1 MFFKFLCAMKK
12 LFFTTIFLLAA
23 TFSMAQ
29 WITEFPITLT
39 TADGLPGMKLVNS
52 YLYKTETYNLDEPVS
67 VLRFTVCSTHN
78 IDTLTTGSYTGFSAG
93 WGSGIPFFALSEFS
107 IYDGDGEKLDYI
119 ASSNAILRYDG
130 ISFYN
135 LQDKNVDTYFQT
147 TYNNSGDFPHAW
159 HYIEFKLPKPVDS
172 FSFAWNSRSNTDGE
186 DGMSPTYVGITPGT
200 DYQPFPE
207 QEFTLGEQVTSLD
220 ELSDEGALFVLRSN
234 APNDF
239 YYDPEGSNRRVPRH
253 LFYHAPYGGT
263 ETASSAALVRL
274 IPDETQENCY
284 KVYWVN
290 NGHYMIK
297 QELNNSWYHWTND
310 IRKAGTIEFAPCDTA
325 PGDFVLS
332 QHGGRYLISHDG
344 LGKMSLVEN
353 IAEAI
358 ANRARP
364 NTYHWTIFKAS
375 IFDPS
380 LSLQLDEAL
389 QIARDRLSAN
399 YNPAGE
405 CYKVLNDAISA
416 ADKLV
421 YDLNATAKD
430 ILVAKSNLENA
441 TLAYVRDEVFKMI
454 GDSITV
460 IDEKVENGEIILS
473 SAPNWI
479 EGSYNEEAYEF
490 LTDAAYVVFCDYYSS
505 LAAIDEYAENVY
517 AALDAFWAS
526 KVTSV
531 RSLPFRVCTPE
542 DALPGVNSNN
552 VWRWESP
559 MYYLTEMVDTLRVTF
574 FRTQSGRLCS
584 GSDKPYVCL
593 YELELY
599 DVFGNEIP
607 LRLNSFATNSIE
619 KVNSCGLYSL
629 YDNDTS
635 GKYFYKSLTAPDAAG
650 YDGSEYVYLEIAL
663 SEPVGGFK
671 YVQYG
676 RGDGYDDVPVDIAFG
691 HAGQT
696 LTPDDVTLS
705 DNRNV
710 ALGDKITDLSQIT
723 DDGLYALVGLN
734 NCAPEGD
741 GSGHEKF
748 YTSTAAY
755 GSKIGAPC
763 AYAISRTGDDDGTFY
778 IRSLADGCY
787 WSSAIDDDGCCDVSV
802 TPKKSQAGK
811 FHIVSNADTRAEAGA
826 QEYPGTFAIYMYND
840 TVSRVNKKVDA
851 KKATAHPYIVVQ
863 DCGTRA
869 GCYSLPTL
877 AMNDL
882 DGRGEWSICKMT
894 IDNPS
899 LYMLAPLSA
908 AATAMDIRIDDSPG
922 YYSDAAAKDFVSAL
936 AYARSALDTKNET
949 MAQKAIAA
957 IDAGIVGLDTAEL
970 NPLIP
975 GHYIIEAASG
985 AFYGYQGIK
994 KVMCT
999 YYTNYNNKH
1008 DCTNEYDLLWAD
1020 APEEYYNIP
1029 YEFKFELIGARSS
1042 SKVQAWLEN
1051 GTITA
1056 DDATRAFFIKS
1067 MLIGQYVGFCSDDTL
1082 SQEVGFTPEPE
1093 PFIVRPRGAYK
1104 FDFWHPLAANTS
1116 LHMYGHAAG
1125 QGKSGYIDFYEGAND
1140 FSQWSLID
1148 IGPKRAYFIFYDL
1161 VPNGVIRL
1169 SAAAVGYGGSVT
1181 VELIPNSN
1189 YTIGA
1194 LYVDGHNVTDKIVDG
1209 KYIIENIT
1217 QNVWLEATFTTGIG
1231 GATVADEVVSRKYFT
1246 EAGAAIAEPREGV
1259 NIVVV
1264 KYASGRVETKKVFV
1278 RK

>member
-1 MFFKFLCAMKK
+1 MKK
-12 LFFTTIFLLAA
+12 LFFTTILLLAA

-29 WITEFPITLT
+29 WTTEFPITLT
-39 TADGLPGMKLVNS
+39 TADGLPGEKLVNS
-52 YLYKTETYNLDEPVS
+52 YLYRSETFDLDEPVS

-93 WGSGIPFFALSEFS
+93 WGSGIPFFALSEFR
-107 IYDGDGEKLDYI
+107 IYDGRGEEIDYI
-119 ASSNAILRYDG
+119 ANSNAVQHCDCSGLY
-130 ISFYN
+130 S
-135 LQDKNVDTYFQT
+135 LSDKSESTHFQS

-172 FSFAWNSRSNTDGE
+172 FSFAWNSRSNTNGE

-207 QEFTLGEQVTSLD
+207 QEFTLGEQVTSLE

-234 APNDF
+234 APKDF

-263 ETASSAALVRL
+263 ETASSAALVYL
-274 IPDETQENCY
+274 IPDEEKENTY
-284 KVYWVN
+284 KVCWVN

-297 QELNNSWYHWTND
+297 QELNDSWYHWTND

-332 QHGGRYLISHDG
+332 QHGGKYLISHDG

-353 IAEAI
+353 TAEAI
-358 ANRARP
+358 ANRTRP

-375 IFDPS
+375 IFGPS

-441 TLAYVRDEVFKMI
+441 TLAYVWDEVFKMI

-490 LTDAAYVVFCDYYSS
+490 LTDATYVVLCDYYSS

-531 RSLPFRVCTPE
+531 KSLPFRVCTPE

-559 MYYLTEMVDTLRVTF
+559 VYYLSEAVDTIRLTIFKTKSNRF
-574 FRTQSGRLCS
+574 FS

-599 DVFGNEIP
+599 DIFGNEIP
-607 LRLNSFATNSIE
+607 LTEESFITNSM
-619 KVNSCGLYSL
+619 KQCDCYGLYAL
-629 YDNDTS
+629 CDNDKS
-635 GKYFYKSLTAPDAAG
+635 GKDSYHSLWAPDGSG

-663 SEPVGGFK
+663 PEPLTAFK

-696 LTPDDVTLS
+696 LAPDDVSLS

-710 ALGDKITDLSQIT
+710 ALGEKITDPSQIT

-741 GSGHEKF
+741 GNGREKF
-748 YTSTAAY
+748 YASTAAY
-755 GSKIGAPC
+755 GRKIGAPC

-778 IRSLADGCY
+778 IRSLADGSY
-787 WSSAIDDDGCCDVSV
+787 WSSAIDTDGWCDVSV
-802 TPKKSQAGK
+802 TYKKSQAGK
-811 FHIVSNADTRAEAGA
+811 FHIVPNAAARAEAGA

-840 TVSRVNKKVDA
+840 TVTRVNEKVDA
-851 KKATAHPYIVVQ
+851 KNATAHPYIVVQ
-863 DCGTRA
+863 DWGARA
-869 GCYSLPTL
+869 GCYSLPSL
-877 AMNDL
+877 AMNDF
-882 DGRGEWSICKMT
+882 DGQGEWAICKMT
-894 IDNPS
+894 MDNPS
-899 LYMLAPLSA
+899 LYMLAHLYA
-908 AATAMDIRIDDSPG
+908 AATAMDIRIDESPG

-936 AYARSALDTKNET
+936 AYARSVLDTKNET

-957 IDAGIVGLDTAEL
+957 IDAGIVSLDTAEL

-985 AFYGYQGIK
+985 AFNEYQGVK
-994 KVMCT
+994 KAMCA
-999 YYTNYNNKH
+999 YYTDSQYNIH

-1020 APEEYYNIP
+1020 APEEYYNAS
-1029 YEFKFELIGARSS
+1029 YYYRFELIPARSS
-1042 SKVQAWLEN
+1042 AKVQTWLEN

-1056 DDATRAFFIKS
+1056 DDAARAFFIKS
-1067 MLIGQYVGFCSDDTL
+1067 LLTGQYVGFCPDDTL
-1082 SQEVGFTPEPE
+1082 SQEVGFTSEPE
-1093 PFIVRPRGAYK
+1093 PFIIRPHGAYK
-1104 FDFWHPLAANTS
+1104 FDIWHPLAANTS
-1116 LHMYGHAAG
+1116 LHMYWHGAG
-1125 QGKSGYIDFYEGAND
+1125 EGKSGYVGFYEGAND
-1140 FSQWSLID
+1140 FSQWSLIY
-1148 IGPKRAYFIFYDL
+1148 ISPKRVYFIFYDL

-1169 SAAAVGYGGSVT
+1169 SAAAVGYGESVT
-1181 VELIPNSN
+1181 VELIPNDN

-1217 QNVWLEATFTTGIG
+1217 QNVTLEVTFTTGIG
-1231 GATVADEVVSRKYFT
+1231 GAVADEVVSRNYFT
-1246 EAGAAIAEPREGV
+1246 EAGIAVDNPREGV
-1259 NIVVV
+1259 NIVVE
-1264 KYASGRVETKKVFV
+1264 KYASGRVETKKVV
-1278 RK
+1278 IRK

>member
-1 MFFKFLCAMKK
+1 MKK
-12 LFFTTIFLLAA
+12 LFFTTILLLAA

-29 WITEFPITLT
+29 WTTEFPITLT
-39 TADGLPGMKLVNS
+39 TADGLPGEKLVNS
-52 YLYKTETYNLDEPVS
+52 YLYRSETFDLDEPVS

-93 WGSGIPFFALSEFS
+93 WGSGIPFFALSEFR
-107 IYDGDGEKLDYI
+107 IYDGRGEEIDYI
-119 ASSNAILRYDG
+119 ANSNAVQHCDCSGLY
-130 ISFYN
+130 S
-135 LQDKNVDTYFQT
+135 LSDKSESTHFQS

-172 FSFAWNSRSNTDGE
+172 FSFAWNSRSNTNGE

-207 QEFTLGEQVTSLD
+207 QEFTLGEQVTSLE

-234 APNDF
+234 APKDF

-263 ETASSAALVRL
+263 ETASSAALVYL
-274 IPDETQENCY
+274 IPDEEKENTY
-284 KVYWVN
+284 KVCWVN

-297 QELNNSWYHWTND
+297 QELNDSWYHWTND

-332 QHGGRYLISHDG
+332 QHGGKYLISHDG

-353 IAEAI
+353 TAEAI
-358 ANRARP
+358 ANRTRP

-375 IFDPS
+375 IFGPS

-441 TLAYVRDEVFKMI
+441 TLAYVWDEVFKMI

-490 LTDAAYVVFCDYYSS
+490 LTDATYVVLCDYYSS

-531 RSLPFRVCTPE
+531 KSLPFRVCTPE

-559 MYYLTEMVDTLRVTF
+559 VYYLSEAVDTIRLTIFKTKSNRF
-574 FRTQSGRLCS
+574 FS

-599 DVFGNEIP
+599 DIFGNEIP
-607 LRLNSFATNSIE
+607 LTEESFITNSM
-619 KVNSCGLYSL
+619 KQCDCYGLYAL
-629 YDNDTS
+629 CDNDKS
-635 GKYFYKSLTAPDAAG
+635 GKDSYHSLWAPDGSG

-663 SEPVGGFK
+663 PEPLTAFK

-696 LTPDDVTLS
+696 LAPDDVSLS

-710 ALGDKITDLSQIT
+710 ALGEKITDPSQIT

-741 GSGHEKF
+741 GNGREKF
-748 YTSTAAY
+748 YASTAAY
-755 GSKIGAPC
+755 GRKIGAPC

-778 IRSLADGCY
+778 IRSLADGSY
-787 WSSAIDDDGCCDVSV
+787 WSSAIDTDGWCDVSV
-802 TPKKSQAGK
+802 TYKKSQAGK
-811 FHIVSNADTRAEAGA
+811 FHIVPNAAARAEAGA

-840 TVSRVNKKVDA
+840 TVTRVNEKVDA
-851 KKATAHPYIVVQ
+851 KNATAHPYIVVQ
-863 DCGTRA
+863 DWGARA
-869 GCYSLPTL
+869 GCYSLPSL
-877 AMNDL
+877 AMNDF
-882 DGRGEWSICKMT
+882 DGQGEWAICKMT
-894 IDNPS
+894 MDNPS
-899 LYMLAPLSA
+899 LYMLAHLYA
-908 AATAMDIRIDDSPG
+908 AATAMDIRIDESPG

-936 AYARSALDTKNET
+936 AYARSVLDTKNET

-957 IDAGIVGLDTAEL
+957 IDAGIVSLDTAEL

-985 AFYGYQGIK
+985 AFNEYQGVK
-994 KVMCT
+994 KAMCA
-999 YYTNYNNKH
+999 YYTDSQYNIH

-1020 APEEYYNIP
+1020 APEEYYNAS
-1029 YEFKFELIGARSS
+1029 YYYRFELIPARSS
-1042 SKVQAWLEN
+1042 AKVQTWLEN

-1056 DDATRAFFIKS
+1056 DDAARAFFIKS
-1067 MLIGQYVGFCSDDTL
+1067 LLTGQYVGFCPDDTL
-1082 SQEVGFTPEPE
+1082 SQEVGFTSEPE
-1093 PFIVRPRGAYK
+1093 PFIIRPHGAYK
-1104 FDFWHPLAANTS
+1104 FDIWHPLAANTS
-1116 LHMYGHAAG
+1116 LHMYWHGAG
-1125 QGKSGYIDFYEGAND
+1125 EGKSGYVGFYEGAND
-1140 FSQWSLID
+1140 FSQWSLIY
-1148 IGPKRAYFIFYDL
+1148 ISPKRVYFIFYDL

-1169 SAAAVGYGGSVT
+1169 SAAAVGYGESVT
-1181 VELIPNSN
+1181 VELIPNDN

-1217 QNVWLEATFTTGIG
+1217 QNVTLEVTFTTGIG
-1231 GATVADEVVSRKYFT
+1231 GAVADEVVSRKYFT
-1246 EAGAAIAEPREGV
+1246 EAGIAVDEPREGV
-1259 NIVVV
+1259 NIVVE
-1264 KYASGRVETKKVFV
+1264 KYASGRVETKKVV
-1278 RK
+1278 IRK